1 MSLKNYL
8 IIIAICSGLS
18 WLAWLIVLITMNP
31 FTTPWLSL
39 GLFYISLFIA
49 VLGTASLIGFGV
61 RYYSQKEE
69 LWYKQLNKAS
79 RQGAIV
85 SVLIV
90 LAVVMQS
97 YRFLSW
103 WNILILAILAA
114 LAELLISSYK
124 RV

>member
-1 MSLKNYL
+1 
-8 IIIAICSGLS
+8 
-18 WLAWLIVLITMNP
+18 
-31 FTTPWLSL
+31 
-39 GLFYISLFIA
+39 
-49 VLGTASLIGFGV
+49 LGTASLIGFGV

-114 LAELLISSYK
+114 LAELLVSSYK
-124 RV
+124 RI